1 MKAGVLLIRRL
12 LPTSF
17 GSTVAMGKKT
27 GKNYYAVRVGRIP
40 GIYQSWPDCEQQV
53 RTFFFSC
60 FCGGQRCTATVTL
73 LAWSA

>member
-17 GSTVAMGKKT
+17 GSTVAMGKKK

-53 RTFFFSC
+53 RTFSLVAFVA
-60 FCGGQRCTATVTL
+60 GNVVLPR
-73 LAWSA
+73 